1 MITKDEVLNAIR
13 YLKDRKWNKSM
24 LDLNLVRDIMIRENK
39 VMLTLLIPEDTRPE
53 IKAIYQNEITEAIK
67 PFSDLSVHIRFREM
81 TPFECSEI
89 EMEIGANREPAKSVI
104 PEEKEK
110 ALNKRKDV
118 QFFAIASGKGG
129 VGKSTVTVNLALAL
143 ARRGK
148 KVGIIDADIYGFSIP
163 NMMGIEERPKTVNNT
178 ILPVERYGVKVI
190 SMGFFVENNSPVIW
204 RGPMLGKMLE
214 HFFTDVVWGDIDFIL
229 LDLPPGTGDI
239 ALDIHQMLPE
249 SKEIIVTTPHATAA
263 HVAARAGTMATQT
276 NHEILG
282 VIENMAYMECGKCR
296 TKEYP
301 FGRGGGAALA
311 GQLKTKLLA
320 QIPLGVQGGSSVE
333 PDDAPSI
340 YKEDSSIGQV
350 YLDVADQ
357 IIE

>member
-1 MITKDEVLNAIR
+1 MIT
-13 YLKDRKWNKSM
+13 
-24 LDLNLVRDIMIRENK
+24 
-39 VMLTLLIPEDTRPE
+39 
-53 IKAIYQNEITEAIK
+53 
-67 PFSDLSVHIRFREM
+67 
-81 TPFECSEI
+81 
-89 EMEIGANREPAKSVI
+89 
-104 PEEKEK
+104 KEK
-110 ALNKRKDV
+110 ALNKRTDV
-118 QFFAIASGKGG
+118 RFIAIASGKGG
-129 VGKSTVTVNLALAL
+129 VGKSTVTVNLAAAL

-163 NMMGIEERPKTVNNT
+163 NMMGIEERPKTVNNA

-204 RGPMLGKMLE
+204 RGPLLGKMLE
-214 HFFTDVVWGDIDFIL
+214 HFFTDVVWGEIDFIL

-263 HVAARAGTMATQT
+263 HVAARAGTMAKQT

-282 VIENMAYMECGKCR
+282 VIENMAYMACRKCE
-296 TKEYP
+296 TKDYP
-301 FGRGGGAALA
+301 FGRGGGAILA

-320 QIPLGVQGGSSVE
+320 QIPLGVPSCNTDE
-333 PDDAPSI
+333 TDDAPSI
-340 YKEDSSIGQV
+340 YKEDSSIGQL
-350 YLDVADQ
+350 YLNIAVQ

>member
-1 MITKDEVLNAIR
+1 MITK
-13 YLKDRKWNKSM
+13 
-24 LDLNLVRDIMIRENK
+24 
-39 VMLTLLIPEDTRPE
+39 E
-53 IKAIYQNEITEAIK
+53 I
-67 PFSDLSVHIRFREM
+67 
-81 TPFECSEI
+81 
-89 EMEIGANREPAKSVI
+89 
-104 PEEKEK
+104 